1 MARIDDM
8 YTHEPILFNIE
19 KPARVYFRQN
29 QDLPFQCTLFG
40 ILASREGR
48 ESPVATTVCHL
59 FLGRTVA

>member
-1 MARIDDM
+1 M

-48 ESPVATTVCHL
+48 ESPVATTAVSYTHL
-59 FLGRTVA
+59 TLPTSDLV